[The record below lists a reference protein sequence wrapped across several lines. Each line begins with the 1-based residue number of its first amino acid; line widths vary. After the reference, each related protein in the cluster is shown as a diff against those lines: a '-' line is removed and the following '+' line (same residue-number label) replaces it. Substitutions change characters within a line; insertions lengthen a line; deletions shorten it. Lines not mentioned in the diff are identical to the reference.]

1 MSGPFSGDD
10 AVAVVRPGG
19 LIYLG
24 QDQDNRGGGF
34 HPRQSWSGE
43 ISQFNV
49 WDFALEEWMVENA
62 AECRSDIIGNVV
74 KWKTEHW
81 IPNEVTKP

>member
-43 ISQFNV
+43 ITQFNI
-49 WDFALEEWMVENA
+49 WDFALGTSHSHSV
-62 AECRSDIIGNVV
+62 SVSVSLDIINYVAPP
-74 KWKTEHW
+74 
-81 IPNEVTKP
+81 INN

>member
-1 MSGPFSGDD
+1 MAGPFSGDD

-43 ISQFNV
+43 ISQFNI
-49 WDFALEEWMVENA
+49 WDFAL
-62 AECRSDIIGNVV
+62 G
-74 KWKTEHW
+74 
-81 IPNEVTKP
+81 KPHSVSQLSLNMIKVD

>member
-1 MSGPFSGDD
+1 MAGPFSGDD

-43 ISQFNV
+43 ISQFNI
-49 WDFALEEWMVENA
+49 WDFALGKIHSVSQLSLNMIKV
-62 AECRSDIIGNVV
+62 D
-74 KWKTEHW
+74 
-81 IPNEVTKP
+81 

>member
-43 ISQFNV
+43 ISQFNI
-49 WDFALEEWMVENA
+49 WDFAL
-62 AECRSDIIGNVV
+62 G
-74 KWKTEHW
+74 TELTNLSPTV
-81 IPNEVTKP
+81 IKSNISLPYATFNRLV